1 MGATDLIFY
10 DELPE
15 KQVQSVLEENIL
27 FLFINPTEYHG
38 PHLPLATDY
47 IISRGLTERLG
58 PRLIKAGLT
67 QKLVAAPLINLGLDP
82 TPGDGTI
89 ATSAARFDTYLAQ
102 FARKLPQIGAR
113 RVMVMT
119 FHGAPRHN
127 HAIQRFIDRLAAS
140 GVKALNPLNIL
151 LSRMLTYKPGDF
163 AEALAP
169 VKDADARQV
178 LASHLGHDY
187 HAGFF
192 ETSLTLALAPHTV
205 DPSHVDLPDCPPI
218 EIPAWQRA
226 AIHGIKS
233 LGQAAAARE
242 LIFAAEAMAWL
253 NLVPFPGY
261 TGAPRFANK
270 KSGEVFVKEILDL
283 YEEAAHAVFVEGK
296 TPPLPELSVTD
307 FLSGLAGL

>member
-1 MGATDLIFY
+1 MGAPELIFY

-15 KQVQSVLEENIL
+15 KQLQGLMHGNIL

-38 PHLPLATDY
+38 PHLPLANDY
-47 IISRGLTERLG
+47 IISRGLAARLA

-67 QKLVAAPLINLGLDP
+67 EKFIAAPLINLGLDP
-82 TPGDGTI
+82 TPGAGTI

-102 FARKLPQIGAR
+102 FARKLPLIGVS
-113 RVMVMT
+113 RVIVMT

-127 HAIQRFIDRLAAS
+127 HAIQRFIDRLASAGIS
-140 GVKALNPLNIL
+140 ALNPLNLL

-163 AEALAP
+163 AAALAP
-169 VKDADARQV
+169 VKDAKAREQ
-178 LASHLGHDY
+178 LSAHLGHDY

-192 ETSLTLALAPHTV
+192 ETSLTLALAPQTV
-205 DPSHVDLPDCPPI
+205 DPSYTELPDCPEI

-233 LGQAAAARE
+233 LGQASAARE
-242 LIFAAEAMAWL
+242 LAFAAEAMAWL
-253 NLVPFPGY
+253 NLEPFPGY
-261 TGAPRFANK
+261 TGMPRYANR
-270 KSGEVFVKEILDL
+270 KSGDIFVNEILDI
-283 YEEAAHAVFVEGK
+283 YEEAVRAVFVDGK
-296 TPPLPELSVTD
+296 AAPQPELSVTD